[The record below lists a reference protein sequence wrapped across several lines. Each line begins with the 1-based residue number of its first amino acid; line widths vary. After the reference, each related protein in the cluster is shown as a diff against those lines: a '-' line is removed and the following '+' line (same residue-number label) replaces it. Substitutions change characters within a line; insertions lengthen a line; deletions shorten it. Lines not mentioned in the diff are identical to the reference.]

1 MKLED
6 WRVKEGLSY
15 WKLGMKLG
23 VNNVQNPSTNAQ
35 RWCLTCKIKRF
46 PNPKMVKKIVEITNN
61 KVSIKDLYEAWYEA
75 KI

>member
-23 VNNVQNPSTNAQ
+23 INNVQNPSTNAQ
-35 RWCLTCKIKRF
+35 RWCLTCQIKRF
-46 PNPKMVKKIVEITNN
+46 PNPKMVKKILEITKN
-61 KVSIKDLYEAWYEA
+61 KVMIKDLYEAWYEA

>member
-35 RWCLTCKIKRF
+35 RWCLICKIKRF
-46 PNPKMVKKIVEITNN
+46 PNPKMVKKILEITKN
-61 KVSIKDLYEAWYEA
+61 KVMIKDLYEAWYET